1 MWLPRWASPI
11 IPVKIG
17 TVAVPNPERELARLR
32 QVLEKGLPPVTL
44 ILGPS
49 AFFRGEAVELAVGA
63 VPAECDLRRLDGSQ
77 ETDGRE
83 LLDLRGGSL
92 FGPGCWLVVR
102 RGEGWLKQRGGDLPA
117 VLEKMIRGCGLVLE
131 LAKLDRRTKLAK
143 ALVKKGAEFEFRDLY
158 AEPYDRSR
166 SPLEAEL
173 VGWVQHRAQTM
184 GVHLRPDAA
193 YLVITA
199 VGTDPAELVAEMARL
214 RDRAKGAESSGSGA
228 LGAEDLRGVLTCSFE
243 STPFEFAD
251 AVLGA
256 DRKRAMRS
264 LKAIF
269 ARGVRGRDGSAVER
283 GGLFPFITSWLYR
296 SLANAY
302 EGRRLLDQ
310 GTSLADVPGQLGV
323 RTFTERFR
331 EQVRSNSTGQLRL
344 GLLALVDCQRQ
355 LRLAGED
362 PELVLERFVARWFGG
377 VA

>member
-1 MWLPRWASPI
+1 M
-11 IPVKIG
+11 
-17 TVAVPNPERELARLR
+17 AVPNPERELARLR
-32 QVLEKGLPPVTL
+32 RVLETGLPPVML

-102 RGEGWLKQRGGDLPA
+102 RGEGWLKQRGGDLGA
-117 VLEKMIRGCGLVLE
+117 VLEKMVKGCGLVLE

-143 ALVKKGAEFEFRDLY
+143 ALVEKGAAFEFRDLY
-158 AEPYDRSR
+158 REPYDRSR

-173 VGWVQHRAQTM
+173 VGWVQHRAQAM
-184 GVHLRPDAA
+184 GVQLRPDAA

-214 RDRAKGAESSGSGA
+214 RDRVEGAGVSGSGSSGLGASGAGA

-243 STPFEFAD
+243 STPFELAD

-256 DRKRAMRS
+256 DRKRALRS

-331 EQVRSNSTGQLRL
+331 EQVRSNSTTQLRL

-362 PELVLERFVARWFGG
+362 PELVLERFLARWFGG